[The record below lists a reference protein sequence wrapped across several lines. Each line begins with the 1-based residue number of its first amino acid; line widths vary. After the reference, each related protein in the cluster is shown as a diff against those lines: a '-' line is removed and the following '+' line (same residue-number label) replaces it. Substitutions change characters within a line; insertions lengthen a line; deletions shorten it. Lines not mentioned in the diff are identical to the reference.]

1 MFLYLGS
8 LKITLKQFVFGK
20 DCGNTTT
27 SLLKIDRASRD
38 SLKIHVFIFIV
49 LYIIIFL
56 QLHWVLSTHLLP
68 TYSDDAF
75 EHESIFISQG
85 K

>member
-1 MFLYLGS
+1 MGPAIRLSGVQLLCSLYLGS
-8 LKITLKQFVFGK
+8 LKITLKQFVFGQ

-56 QLHWVLSTHLLP
+56 QLHWVLNTHL
-68 TYSDDAF
+68 
-75 EHESIFISQG
+75 
-85 K
+85 

>member
-1 MFLYLGS
+1 M
-8 LKITLKQFVFGK
+8 QFVFGQ

-56 QLHWVLSTHLLP
+56 QLHWVLNTHLLP
-68 TYSDDAF
+68 IYSDDVF